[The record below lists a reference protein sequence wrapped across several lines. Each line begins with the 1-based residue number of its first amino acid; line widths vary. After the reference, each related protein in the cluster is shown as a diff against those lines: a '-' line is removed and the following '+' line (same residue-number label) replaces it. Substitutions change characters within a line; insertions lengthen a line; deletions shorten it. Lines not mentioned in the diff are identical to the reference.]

1 MGILAREKLH
11 YAKPNEVI
19 VTLPPEPQG
28 QPQPV
33 GAGK

>member
-1 MGILAREKLH
+1 LH

-19 VTLPPEPQG
+19 VTLPPDKPTQAR
-28 QPQPV
+28 PA